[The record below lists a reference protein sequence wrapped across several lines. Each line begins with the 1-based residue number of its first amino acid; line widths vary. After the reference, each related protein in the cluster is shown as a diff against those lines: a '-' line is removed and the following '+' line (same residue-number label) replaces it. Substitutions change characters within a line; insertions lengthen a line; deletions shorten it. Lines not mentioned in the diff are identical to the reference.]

1 MNEIEMPKSKV
12 YALADEQGSV
22 TRIEGGYTMGNIAD
36 LSEWVYLDEGY
47 GDRYNLCQS
56 HYAEGGLYT
65 MDGIPRYKL
74 VDGVLTLRTEDELA
88 ADRAAQPAAPDGGQ
102 TAAESAV
109 WDALDA
115 AYREG
120 VNAV

>member
-1 MNEIEMPKSKV
+1 MNEMPKSKV
-12 YALADEQGSV
+12 YALADEQGRV

-65 MDGIPRYKL
+65 FDGLPRYKL
-74 VDGVLTLRTEDELA
+74 VEGALVLRTAEELA
-88 ADRAAQPAAPDGGQ
+88 ADGADAPDPAPTQ
-102 TAAESAV
+102 LDRVEAQATYTAMMTDTLLE
-109 WDALDA
+109 
-115 AYREG
+115 E
-120 VNAV
+120 